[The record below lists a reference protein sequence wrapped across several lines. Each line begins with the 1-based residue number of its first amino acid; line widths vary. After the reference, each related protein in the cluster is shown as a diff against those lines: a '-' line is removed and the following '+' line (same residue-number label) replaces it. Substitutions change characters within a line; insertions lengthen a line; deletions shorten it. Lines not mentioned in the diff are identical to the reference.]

1 VTPAV
6 IDIYLLEGT
15 KGLLRIALGMLSF
28 LQEDLLRMKSY
39 DELMVFMSHSSTREE
54 IFKRIDQHTLFSKA
68 STFKI
73 TNGLLGEL
81 ERLHHIDASL
91 QPSMS
96 NYNSHNSFGVD
107 DYLMQF
113 RGKFGEF
120 RHFKRL

>member
-6 IDIYLLEGT
+6 IDVYLLEGT

-54 IFKRIDQHTLFSKA
+54 IFRKIDQHTLFSKT

-73 TNGLLGEL
+73 TNGLLSEL
-81 ERLHHIDASL
+81 ERLHYAHANL
-91 QPSMS
+91 QPSMQ
-96 NYNSHNSFGVD
+96 NFNSHNSFGVD
-107 DYLMQF
+107 DQLV
-113 RGKFGEF
+113 
-120 RHFKRL
+120 